1 MQNPDC
7 RPAASGFGICHQG
20 EASSAGEKRP
30 AEWRSLPFWQIES
43 AASGKDE
50 IEKGREEGKKTN
62 VQLVCSSGNNGKRGG
77 NLSSMQKAGTS
88 GNPSGMLYPQR
99 GADAPV

>member
-1 MQNPDC
+1 MQNSDC
-7 RPAASGFGICHQG
+7 RPAASEFGICHQG

-43 AASGKDE
+43 ATSGKDE

-62 VQLVCSSGNNGKRGG
+62 VQLVCRSGNNGKRGG
-77 NLSSMQKAGTS
+77 NLSGMQKAGIS
-88 GNPSGMLYPQR
+88 GNLAGMLYSQR
-99 GADAPV
+99 REDAPV